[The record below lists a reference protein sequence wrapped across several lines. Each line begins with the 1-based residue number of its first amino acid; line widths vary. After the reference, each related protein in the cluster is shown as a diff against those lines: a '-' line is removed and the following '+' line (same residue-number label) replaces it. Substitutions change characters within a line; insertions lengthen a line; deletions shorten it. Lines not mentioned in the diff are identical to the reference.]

1 MLHRFTVRLNS
12 VFASGLTLASLSG
25 LDRFLQNSLEE
36 FGVPFELSPNDFLEP
51 NCVIQIGNIP
61 NRIDILTDID
71 GLDFENSW
79 QNKNKIDFDGLNTYS
94 LSLDDLIIN
103 KSSTKR
109 AKDKLDL
116 EQLKE
121 LSKISK

>member
-1 MLHRFTVRLNS
+1 MCNS
-12 VFASGLTLASLSG
+12 N
-25 LDRFLQNSLEE
+25 R
-36 FGVPFELSPNDFLEP
+36 
-51 NCVIQIGNIP
+51 NIP

-79 QNKNKIDFDGLNTYS
+79 QNKNKIDFDGLSTYS

>member
-1 MLHRFTVRLNS
+1 MNIDVEQHRLISQQLKLNADFRS
-12 VFASGLTLASLSG
+12 RG
-25 LDRFLQNSLEE
+25 RFCGTA
-36 FGVPFELSPNDFLEP
+36 FNDFDRNHNWFLA
-51 NCVIQIGNIP
+51 IGGFGELFVATPFGN
-61 NRIDILTDID
+61 
-71 GLDFENSW
+71 FENAW

-103 KSSTKR
+103 KSSTQR